1 MAELNAPA
9 PANGAVNGA
18 WTAEQ
23 AAGQFRAIAWLRWRM
38 LINGLRRKGGTGEL
52 IGRIIV
58 YPFMAAFL
66 LGPTLGAGIAAWYF
80 TWHNELHHL
89 NWLLWATFVLA
100 QLFSL
105 NVGRSGT
112 TFNPNELIRFP
123 MKLRRFV
130 VIRLF
135 FGTLS
140 APNILVIM
148 VSVAIAAGVTAAQPR
163 LFVYAVLALGTF
175 AATLV
180 FFNRMIFAW
189 IDRWLSTRRAREI
202 FTALVFLISIGFQW
216 VNVEMNPAYSGHGH
230 RHESWAATHQK
241 TIAMIHFAH
250 RVHPMLGFLPPELT
264 TTEMVAANHGHAV
277 TYLGCLLATGVFA
290 AVFLAVFA
298 MRMGT
303 EFRGEVLS
311 DVANAVA
318 KAPAAARSV
327 ALPVGTADLRA
338 TVQVNS
344 EQGTVWAVLGK
355 ELLYVRRNTGLF
367 YSLIVPALMVLLF
380 ASRSSMRGNTQ
391 WLLPG
396 AVAYALFSVL
406 PSSYNLF
413 GLEGSGIQFYFLAPV
428 RLRDV
433 FLAKNLM
440 NMSLAAI
447 EILCVVVLLWYLRG
461 RQSVEEVVLCLLW
474 AMGALLVGMTIGN
487 VRSITA
493 PMRVDFTRAATK
505 QAAPLNSF
513 MSMGILLAFAA
524 LGWGMQFLGEALH
537 MRWLL
542 LPAFAVLAGAG
553 LVVYLIGLR
562 KVEEIA
568 MDHRESMYGVLSKS
582 S

>member
-1 MAELNAPA
+1 MAELSSPGPA
-9 PANGAVNGA
+9 TGS
-18 WTAEQ
+18 WTTEQ
-23 AAGQFRAIAWLRWRM
+23 TAGQFRAIAWLRWRM
-38 LINGLRRKGGTGEL
+38 LVNGFRRKGGAGEL

-58 YPFMAAFL
+58 YPVFAGLL
-66 LGPTLGAGIAAWYF
+66 LGPTIGAGVAAWYF
-80 TWHNELHHL
+80 ASHGQLHRL
-89 NWLLWATFVLA
+89 DWLLWATFVFA
-100 QLFSL
+100 QLISL

-140 APNILVIM
+140 APNILVM
-148 VSVAIAAGVTAAQPR
+148 LVSAAAAAGVTVAEPR
-163 LFVYAVLALGTF
+163 LFVYAVLALGMF

-202 FTALVFLISIGFQW
+202 FTALIFLISIGFQW
-216 VNVEMNPAYSGHGH
+216 INVAMNPAYGGH
-230 RHESWAATHQK
+230 RHRHQSWAATHQK
-241 TIAMIHFAH
+241 TIAMVHFAH
-250 RVHPMLGFLPPELT
+250 RVHPMLSFLPPELT
-264 TTEMVAANHGHAV
+264 TKAILAADHGQAV
-277 TYLGCLLATGVFA
+277 LYLGCLLGTGVFA
-290 AVFLAVFA
+290 AAFLLVFA
-298 MRMGT
+298 MRMRT

-311 DVANAVA
+311 DAANAVTTV
-318 KAPAAARSV
+318 PAAARST
-327 ALPVGTADLRA
+327 ALPAAGGDAVTVHGNSERA
-338 TVQVNS
+338 TVW
-344 EQGTVWAVLGK
+344 TVLRK
-355 ELLYVRRNTGLF
+355 ELIYVRRNTGLF

-380 ASRSSMRGNTQ
+380 ASRSSMRGSTQ

-440 NMSLAAI
+440 NMCLAAV
-447 EILCVVVLLWYLRG
+447 EILAVIALLTYLRG
-461 RQSVEEVVLCLLW
+461 MQSLETVILCLLW

-505 QAAPLNSF
+505 QAAPVNAFL
-513 MSMGILLAFAA
+513 SMGVLLAFAA
-524 LGWGMQFLGEALH
+524 LGWALLFAGEMLHVRWALV
-537 MRWLL
+537 
-542 LPAFAVLAGAG
+542 PAFAVVAGVG
-553 LVVYLIGLR
+553 LLVYLLGLR
-562 KVEEIA
+562 KVERIA
-568 MDHRESMYGVLSKS
+568 MDHRESLYGVLSKQV
-582 S
+582 

>member
-1 MAELNAPA
+1 MV
-9 PANGAVNGA
+9 VNG
-18 WTAEQ
+18 
-23 AAGQFRAIAWLRWRM
+23 F
-38 LINGLRRKGGTGEL
+38 RRKGGAGEL

-58 YPFMAAFL
+58 YPVLAGFL
-66 LGPTLGAGIAAWYF
+66 LGPTIGAGVAAWYF
-80 TWHNELHHL
+80 CRHDQLRHL
-89 NWLLWATFVLA
+89 SWLLWATFVFA
-100 QLFSL
+100 QLISL

-112 TFNPNELIRFP
+112 AFNPNELIRFP

-130 VIRLF
+130 TIRLF

-140 APNILVIM
+140 PPNILAM
-148 VSVAIAAGVTAAQPR
+148 LVSLAIVAGVTAAQPR
-163 LFVYAVLALGTF
+163 LFVYAVLALGMF

-202 FTALVFLISIGFQW
+202 FTALVFLISMGFQW
-216 VNVEMNPAYSGHGH
+216 INVAMNPAYNRRMRGHS
-230 RHESWAATHQK
+230 HESWAATHQK
-241 TIAMIHFAH
+241 TIAMMHFAH

-264 TTEMVAANHGHAV
+264 TNAMIAADHGQAV
-277 TYLGCLLATGVFA
+277 VYVGCLLATAVFA
-290 AVFLAVFA
+290 AAFLAVFA
-298 MRMGT
+298 VRMRT

-311 DVANAVA
+311 DAANAVA
-318 KAPAAARSV
+318 SKPAARSV
-327 ALPVGTADLRA
+327 AVAVAEDGTQAVVRG
-338 TVQVNS
+338 NS
-344 EQGTVWAVLGK
+344 EQATVWTVLRK
-355 ELLYVRRNTGLF
+355 ELIYVRRNTGLF

-380 ASRSSMRGNTQ
+380 ASRSSMRGNTE

-396 AVAYALFSVL
+396 AVAYSLFSVL
-406 PSSYNLF
+406 PSSYNVF

-447 EILCVVVLLWYLRG
+447 EILCVILLLTYLRG
-461 RQSVEEVVLCLLW
+461 VQSLETVILCLLW
-474 AMGALLVGMTIGN
+474 AVGALLVGMTIGN

-505 QAAPLNSF
+505 QAAPVNAF
-513 MSMGILLAFAA
+513 MSMGVLLAFAA
-524 LGWGMQFLGEALH
+524 LGWALLFAGDTLH

-542 LPAFAVLAGAG
+542 VPAFALVAGVG
-553 LVVYLIGLR
+553 LVVYLLGLR

-568 MDHRESMYGVLSKS
+568 MNHRENMYGVLSKS

>member
-1 MAELNAPA
+1 MAELSSPA
-9 PANGAVNGA
+9 STNRA
-18 WTAEQ
+18 WTTEQ
-23 AAGQFRAIAWLRWRM
+23 TVGQFRAIAWLRWRM
-38 LINGLRRKGGTGEL
+38 VVNSFRRKGGAGEL

-58 YPFMAAFL
+58 YPVLAGFL
-66 LGPTLGAGIAAWYF
+66 LGPTIGAGIAAWYF
-80 TWHNELHHL
+80 TSHNQLQHL
-89 NWLLWATFVLA
+89 NWLLWATFVFA
-100 QLFSL
+100 QLISL

-123 MKLRRFV
+123 MKLQRFV
-130 VIRLF
+130 TIRLF

-140 APNILVIM
+140 APNILVMM
-148 VSVAIAAGVTAAQPR
+148 VSAAMVVGVTVAQPR
-163 LFVYAVLALGTF
+163 LFVYAVLALGMF

-202 FTALVFLISIGFQW
+202 FTALIFLISMGFQW
-216 VNVEMNPAYSGHGH
+216 MNVAMNPAYSGHRRGH
-230 RHESWAATHQK
+230 GHQSWAATHQK
-241 TIAMIHFAH
+241 TIAMMHFAH
-250 RVHPMLGFLPPELT
+250 RVHPMLGFLPPET
-264 TTEMVAANHGHAV
+264 TTREIIAAYHGQPV
-277 TYLGCLLATGVFA
+277 VYFGCLLATALFA
-290 AVFLAVFA
+290 AAFLAVFA
-298 MRMGT
+298 VRMRT

-318 KAPAAARSV
+318 KAPVLTRSV
-327 ALPVGTADLRA
+327 ALPSDGVETQSVAR
-338 TVQVNS
+338 VNS
-344 EQGTVWAVLGK
+344 EQATVWAVLRK
-355 ELLYVRRNTGLF
+355 EMLYVRRNTGLF

-380 ASRSSMRGNTQ
+380 ASRSSMRGNTE

-396 AVAYALFSVL
+396 AVAYSLFSVL

-447 EILCVVVLLWYLRG
+447 EILCVIVLLWYLRG
-461 RQSVEEVVLCLLW
+461 RQSFETTILCLLW
-474 AMGALLVGMTIGN
+474 AAGALLVGMTIGN

-505 QAAPLNSF
+505 QAAPVNAF

-524 LGWGMQFLGEALH
+524 LGWGLKFAGDTLH

-542 LPAFAVLAGAG
+542 VPAFAVLAGAG
-553 LVVYLIGLR
+553 LVVYLLGLR

-568 MDHRESMYGVLSKS
+568 MDHRESMYGVLSKQV
-582 S
+582 